1 MGEYSIARVLAT
13 ALPPRDAGRLRL
25 RAPAL
30 LQSWPGIVHGGG
42 LVALLDAAATRE
54 LGATGPRTLDGRLT
68 SSVPVDTPLEVDAR
82 ADARGASLAILG
94 DGQTLTSVTVESLD
108 GVRPEPPGWQGGG
121 DGMALPMSEQCLAC
135 GADNPVGLRTALAFD
150 GAGVWARLVPPD
162 AWRLPDGGAHP
173 AFAPVLLDE
182 VAWWLGA
189 VTMQEG
195 GLTNRI
201 AVTFPG
207 AALGPG
213 PLTAAGR
220 LADVTPVDR
229 KRTFWRTRVG
239 LWTDDGALVAVGT
252 IVFRG
257 GAEYSARQMPYFR
270 ARTDP
275 ETFLRIFPAR
285 GRAES

>member
-13 ALPPRDAGRLRL
+13 ALPPPDAGRRRL

-42 LVALLDAAATRE
+42 LVALLDAAATGERG
-54 LGATGPRTLDGRLT
+54 GAGPRTVDGRLT
-68 SSVPVDTPLEVDAR
+68 ASVPVDRPLEVDAR

-94 DGQTLTSVTVESLD
+94 DGQTLASVTVESRD
-108 GVRPEPPGWQGGG
+108 GVRPEPPAWRGGG
-121 DGMALPMSEQCLAC
+121 AGVALPMSEQCLAC
-135 GADNPVGLRTALAFD
+135 GAHNPVGLRTALAFD
-150 GAGVWARLVPPD
+150 GASVWGRLVPPE

-189 VTMQEG
+189 LTMQEG

-201 AVTFPG
+201 AVTFLND
-207 AALGPG
+207 ALGRG
-213 PLTAAGR
+213 PLTAAGQ

-239 LWTDDGALVAVGT
+239 LWTGDGALGAMGT

-270 ARTDP
+270 ARTAP
-275 ETFLRIFPAR
+275 ETFLRMFPAR
-285 GRAES
+285 RLAEE